1 MPIKIDRLWAG
12 TEDSLN
18 DLLARM
24 QAVTPETVSMVE
36 AKRAAYDDEGES
48 RDKRTSRLVQ
58 RVGTTGVVQIKGS
71 LVNSDDAFW
80 NEFFGLVG
88 YGEIR
93 EAVLELAL
101 DPSVTSILLD
111 IDSGGGQVN
120 GMSDVAEVLAT
131 VDAKYKPVF
140 AHTGGG
146 MMSAAYYVG
155 STARQLTASSMA
167 EVGSIGV
174 LIVHKSVARALQQN
188 GIDVTVI
195 RAGEFKA
202 LGNPFEELSDT
213 AKADLQK
220 RCDYSYDLFL
230 QHVAERRGVMKSYA
244 KDTMGEGRVFIGQQ
258 AVDVGLVD
266 ALGSIDFAL
275 QGAEV
280 AKTPDYLQHGLSAS
294 EQQQDMAQ
302 KLTPLYAAAR
312 QMALQAG
319 KAQASAGAGDETDE
333 AKAAAL
339 ASAAAAAAAA
349 AAVVEAEAA
358 ETEAAETKPGTEADP
373 RLADLEAA
381 NGDLKAQVKVLTQ
394 QASELN
400 AQLVAQK
407 VEAAGVAD
415 KLKAADRH
423 RTALH
428 AIAAAAVDH
437 LNIALGRSGGQASQL
452 SDEQVVAE
460 HARLSAE
467 FDASFKAGGV
477 AVVSAKGEG
486 AEKPDPLKSARRN
499 AARLK

>member
-339 ASAAAAAAAA
+339 AAAA

-358 ETEAAETKPGTEADP
+358 ETEAAETKPSTEADP
-373 RLADLEAA
+373 RLAELEAV
-381 NGDLKAQVKVLTQ
+381 NGDLKAQAKVLTQ

-415 KLKAADRH
+415 KLKAAGKH
-423 RTALH
+423 REALH

>member
-36 AKRAAYDDEGES
+36 AKRAAYDGEGES

-146 MMSAAYYVG
+146 MLSAAYYVG
-155 STARQLTASSMA
+155 STARQVTASSMA

-319 KAQASAGAGDETDE
+319 KTQASAGAGDETDE
-333 AKAAAL
+333 AKAAETD
-339 ASAAAAAAAA
+339 
-349 AAVVEAEAA
+349 EAKAA
-358 ETEAAETKPGTEADP
+358 ETEAAETKPSTEADP
-373 RLADLEAA
+373 RLAELEAV

-415 KLKAADRH
+415 KLKAAGKH
-423 RTALH
+423 REALH

>member
-36 AKRAAYDDEGES
+36 AKRAAYDGEGES

-146 MMSAAYYVG
+146 MLSAAYYVG

-319 KAQASAGAGDETDE
+319 KTQASAGAGDETDE

-339 ASAAAAAAAA
+339 AAAAAAAA
-349 AAVVEAEAA
+349 AAVVEAEAT
-358 ETEAAETKPGTEADP
+358 ETEAAETKPSTEADP
-373 RLADLEAA
+373 RLAELEAV

-415 KLKAADRH
+415 KLKAAGKH
-423 RTALH
+423 REALH